1 MKFKKLL
8 LLLLFGMAVSLFSM
22 FSCLSETSPHKQRV
36 CIQQIYGFPAEEP
49 GYEAGVSA
57 AYAGVI
63 GHRLVLAGGCNFA
76 GKPAAEGGA
85 KQFYKGIYVAE
96 MTDDT
101 VLVWKKAGELP
112 VPAAY
117 GASVTLSDG
126 KIILIGGN
134 NAEGGLSAVYSLRL
148 NDSGEAV
155 LDTLPSLPMTIDNM
169 AAAVMNHTLYV
180 AGGNAGAQSPVCNRP
195 SSASRP
201 SASASA
207 VCPTTTVLS
216 FNLDHP
222 EAGWQEELSFPGPPR
237 VQPVCAVQ
245 DGMLYVW
252 GGFSPP
258 LDSLKATVS
267 TAGYR
272 YLPVQKKWEP
282 VPAPVV
288 PKTGETLTLTGGTAI
303 ACSDSLIVC
312 AGGVDKD
319 IFLDAISGGY
329 RRVAKD
335 EYLRQPVEWY
345 QFNRRLMAYDTRRNQ
360 WDEWTTDAR
369 LARAGAVLLSS
380 EHGMYLIGGETK
392 PGIRTA
398 EIVRINL
405 IPASR

>member
-1 MKFKKLL
+1 MKIDKIVLFGTAVLL
-8 LLLLFGMAVSLFSM
+8 LSM
-22 FSCLSETSPHKQRV
+22 FSCVSETSPRKQRV
-36 CIQQIYGFPAEEP
+36 CIQQMYGFPDEEP

-63 GHRLVLAGGCNFA
+63 GRRLVLAGGCNFA

-112 VPAAY
+112 APAAY

-134 NAEGGLSAVYSLRL
+134 NAEGGLSAVYSLKL

-155 LDTLPSLPMTIDNM
+155 LDTLLSLPMTIDNM
-169 AAAVMNHTLYV
+169 AAAVMNHTIYV
-180 AGGNAGAQSPVCNRP
+180 AGGNAGAQSPVCNSP
-195 SSASRP
+195 SSASHP

-258 LDSLKATVS
+258 LDSLEATVS

-272 YLPVQKKWEP
+272 YLPMQKKWES

-288 PKTGETLTLTGGTAI
+288 AETKETLTWTGGTAV
-303 ACSDSLIVC
+303 ACSDSLILC
-312 AGGVDKD
+312 AGGVNKD
-319 IFLDAISGGY
+319 IFLDAISGDY

-335 EYLRQPVEWY
+335 DYLSQTVEWY
-345 QFNRRLMAYDTRRNQ
+345 RFNQRLMAYDTRRNQ
-360 WDEWTTDAR
+360 WDEWTADAR

-380 EHGMYLIGGETK
+380 EHGMFLIGGEIK

-398 EIVRINL
+398 EIVKISL
-405 IPASR
+405 TPASRQAH